1 MFTLNEVERIDAN
14 ETAEHY
20 TADFTVTLAGD
31 GLWGAEAGRVV
42 RVTGATVVRE
52 NDAVLHVSVTH
63 NSTWDIYTD
72 TAFEA
77 AISNALGFAV
87 VFTEQG
93 MQDNCYAS
101 MEC

>member
-1 MFTLNEVERIDAN
+1 MFTLNKVEQFDTN
-14 ETAEHY
+14 ETVEHY

-42 RVTGATVVRE
+42 HVTGATVIRE
-52 NDAVLHVSVTH
+52 GNAVQHVSVTH

-72 TAFEA
+72 TAFEH
-77 AISNALGFAV
+77 AISDALGFAV
-87 VFTEQG
+87 FFTEQG
-93 MQDNCYAS
+93 MQDNAYAS

>member
-1 MFTLNEVERIDAN
+1 MFTLNEVEQIDTN
-14 ETAEHY
+14 ETAERY

-42 RVTGATVVRE
+42 HVTGATVVRE
-52 NDAVLHVSVTH
+52 ADEVLHVSVTH
-63 NSTWDIYTD
+63 DSTWDIYTD
-72 TAFEA
+72 TAFEH
-77 AISNALGFAV
+77 AISDALGFAV
-87 VFTEQG
+87 FFTEQG

>member
-1 MFTLNEVERIDAN
+1 MFTLNEVEQIDAN
-14 ETAEHY
+14 ETAERY

-42 RVTGATVVRE
+42 HVTGATVIRE
-52 NDAVLHVSVTH
+52 GNAVQHVSVTH

-72 TAFEA
+72 TAFEH
-77 AISNALGFAV
+77 AISDALGFTV
-87 VFTEQG
+87 FFTEQG
-93 MQDNCYAS
+93 MQDNAYAS